1 VLKTLNR
8 SSYLFIREGTCSQE
22 RAMAYGYCP
31 QAIRKGYYF
40 VTQTTTNFPIRVGV
54 QLHPQHT
61 SYQDYAN
68 TVRHAEEL
76 GVDSIWN
83 WDHFFPL
90 YGDPQGNHFEGW
102 TLLTAM
108 AMLTTKAQIG
118 CLVTCNT
125 YRNPGLLS
133 DMAKTL
139 DHISDGRLIL
149 GMGAGWFERDYKEYG
164 YDFGTAGSRLA
175 ALEEALPVIKQRWE
189 VDVPRPL
196 RGKVPILIGGGGEKK
211 TLRITAKYADMWHG
225 FGDATTITHKLEVLY
240 SWCTKEGRDPKEIEI
255 SAGTNID
262 DSDETRDGLL
272 KAGATHLILGLG
284 APWDFS
290 AIEKLVSWRD
300 KHNK

>member
-1 VLKTLNR
+1 
-8 SSYLFIREGTCSQE
+8 
-22 RAMAYGYCP
+22 
-31 QAIRKGYYF
+31 
-40 VTQTTTNFPIRVGV
+40 VTQTTGNHPIRVGV

-68 TVRHAEEL
+68 TVRRAEEL

-108 AMLTTKAQIG
+108 ATLTTKAQIG

-125 YRNPGLLS
+125 YRNPALLS

-139 DHISDGRLIL
+139 DHISGGRLIL
-149 GMGAGWFERDYKEYG
+149 GLGAGWFERDYKEYG

-175 ALEEALPVIKQRWE
+175 ALEEALPIIQHRWE
-189 VDVPRPL
+189 VDVPKPV

-225 FGDATTITHKLEVLY
+225 FGDAETITHKMEVLND
-240 SWCTKEGRDPKEIEI
+240 WCSKEGRDPKEIERT
-255 SAGTNID
+255 AGTNKE

-272 KAGATHLILGLG
+272 KAGVTHLILGLG
-284 APWDFS
+284 APWDFA

-300 KHNK
+300 KHK